1 MAWGKWHGSCSC
13 NVTTEQVS
21 GRTIMTNLQTI
32 AGAASTVMLSALLAY
47 AALEP
52 VTTAAAP
59 AAPVLATALVSA
71 HG

>member
-1 MAWGKWHGSCSC
+1 
-13 NVTTEQVS
+13 
-21 GRTIMTNLQTI
+21 MTNLQTI

-52 VTTAAAP
+52 VTTAAVP
-59 AAPVLATALVSA
+59 AAPMLATAIVTA